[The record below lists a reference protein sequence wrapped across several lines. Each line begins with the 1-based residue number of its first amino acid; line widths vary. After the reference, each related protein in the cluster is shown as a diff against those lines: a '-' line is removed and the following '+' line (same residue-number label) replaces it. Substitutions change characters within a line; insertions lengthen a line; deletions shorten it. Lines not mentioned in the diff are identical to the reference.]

1 VVNVNKK
8 VIKTS
13 VIALALTLGVGATA
27 YASTKTANINNQRPG
42 LHRFLNIKGYEVLSD
57 MLKEKFGL
65 TDKQITDSLNQ
76 GKSYYDIAKE
86 KGMSIDQ
93 FKKAALTEKE
103 EVIDKAVKDGTLTEK
118 TADDL
123 KNKIEQNVENCNGT
137 CMQGHGKSYRGSGN
151 HVRANNNCM
160 YNTTSSPSN

>member
-1 VVNVNKK
+1 MNKK

-27 YASTKTANINNQRPG
+27 YASTKTANNQRPG

-103 EVIDKAVKDGTLTEK
+103 EVIDKAVKNGTLTEK

-123 KNKIEQNVENCNGT
+123 KNKIEQNIETCNGT
-137 CMQGHGKSYRGSGN
+137 SMQGQGKNNRGSGN
-151 HVRANNNCM
+151 RARLNNNCS
-160 YNTTSSPSN
+160 YNTTSPSSN